1 MICRAGL
8 WDQESCWTAAPRAA
22 ETCSGVSPPPLAW
35 KAMSRSWTSSM
46 SREKSC
52 TRVTYSSP
60 RSRYPTTGVTAVTR
74 AGARSPAAAELARS
88 RKGIK
93 ACMVDLLGRVQEG
106 RPAYSRSNLVGVAG
120 RIDVNADLGESFGA
134 WTMGADE
141 ELLGLVSSANVA
153 CGFHAG
159 DPVVMDLTVARAV
172 QAGVALGAHPSHFD
186 LRGFG
191 RREIAASPHEVE
203 ADVIYQV
210 GALAAFARSHGARL
224 IHVKPHGALYNQ
236 AAVDQ
241 ALAGAIARATAR
253 VDRELVLVGLASSA
267 TMRRA
272 AEEAGLPYAAEAF
285 ADRAYEPDGSLRP
298 PRR

>member
-1 MICRAGL
+1 MR
-8 WDQESCWTAAPRAA
+8 T
-22 ETCSGVSPPPLAW
+22 SGRGRP
-35 KAMSRSWTSSM
+35 SSM
-46 SREKSC
+46 RRAIDQILRLAPSIRPPMLPVVSRTKATS
-52 TRVTYSSP
+52 TRGAVARVTGVFALTRGGGLGRSP
-60 RSRYPTTGVTAVTR
+60 GA
-74 AGARSPAAAELARS
+74 AGAARS

-93 ACMVDLLGRVQEG
+93 ACMVDLLGRVHEE
-106 RPAYSRSNLVGVAG
+106 RPAYSVVTSSAMAG

-141 ELLGLVSSANVA
+141 ELLGLVSSSNVA

-159 DPVVMDLTVARAV
+159 DPVVMDLTVARVV

-253 VDRELVLVGLASSA
+253 VDRELVLVGLASSSA
-267 TMRRA
+267 MRRA
-272 AEEAGLPYAAEAF
+272 AEEAGLRYAAEAF
-285 ADRAYEPDGSLRP
+285 ADRAYEADGSLRP
-298 PRR
+298 RRLPGAVIT